1 MCAEIGIHVAGC
13 RALDEMAGDRH
24 VPMTNAAIVAAGVS
38 RVEALKLPTVL
49 GSIGQGLLFVP
60 K

>member
-38 RVEALKLPTVL
+38 RVEALKL
-49 GSIGQGLLFVP
+49 Q
-60 K
+60 